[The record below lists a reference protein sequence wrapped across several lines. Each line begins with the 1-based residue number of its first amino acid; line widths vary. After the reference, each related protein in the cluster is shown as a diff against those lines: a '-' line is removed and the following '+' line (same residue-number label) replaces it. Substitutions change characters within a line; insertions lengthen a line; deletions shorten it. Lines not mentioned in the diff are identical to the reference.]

1 MLWGVVCLF
10 APQVAVWLG
19 SSERLLPLAV
29 EYMYWFLPFLVF
41 SALLSSG
48 MFFVRLDGSP
58 NYAMLCNAIPAVVN
72 ILLDYCVHFDSQWG
86 MMGGGAGVQSGYIWG
101 RNDCSLFK
109 SQKKCDS
116 FLPGE
121 T

>member
-1 MLWGVVCLF
+1 MVL
-10 APQVAVWLG
+10 
-19 SSERLLPLAV
+19 
-29 EYMYWFLPFLVF
+29 
-41 SALLSSG
+41 
-48 MFFVRLDGSP
+48 P

-72 ILLDYCVHFDSQWG
+72 ILLDYVLFYFKWG
-86 MMGGGAGVQSGYIWG
+86 MMGRAGYQSGLYFG
-101 RNDCSLFK
+101 SRNDCSLFK

>member
-72 ILLDYCVHFDSQWG
+72 ILLDYVF
-86 MMGGGAGVQSGYIWG
+86 I
-101 RNDCSLFK
+101 LF
-109 SQKKCDS
+109 SN
-116 FLPGE
+116 GE
-121 T
+121 

>member
-1 MLWGVVCLF
+1 
-10 APQVAVWLG
+10 
-19 SSERLLPLAV
+19 
-29 EYMYWFLPFLVF
+29 MYWFLPFLVF

-72 ILLDYCVHFDSQWG
+72 ILLDYVFIFYSQ
-86 MMGGGAGVQSGYIWG
+86 MGNDGCGAGYQSGVYFGG